1 MEHERNI
8 NSCQLEQPINWST
21 ETHRHSCTKVVV
33 EAALVVAA
41 PAVVHYWDVEASSEA
56 AEAEAAAEEVQVL
69 D

>member
-1 MEHERNI
+1 M
-8 NSCQLEQPINWST
+8 
-21 ETHRHSCTKVVV
+21 
-33 EAALVVAA
+33 VVAA